1 MMRARTIAIGDIH
14 GCAAA
19 LAAVLAAIEPAE
31 RDTLVFLGDYVDR
44 GPDSRGVIEQVL
56 GLDKKCRVVP
66 LLGNHEVMFLDALE
80 KGPEGGGWLQYGGS
94 ETLASY
100 DWAIGNIPLSHLD
113 FLKGLKRYH
122 ETATHFFVHA
132 NYIADIPLAEQP
144 DYVLFWEHLFASLPA
159 RHESGKTAI
168 VGHTAQRSGEINDLG
183 HVVCIDTY
191 CHGGGWLT
199 ALDVDTGEVWQA
211 DKQGRMRG

>member
-1 MMRARTIAIGDIH
+1 MRARTIAIGDIH
-14 GCAAA
+14 GCTEA
-19 LAAVLAAIEPAE
+19 LAAVVAAIKPAE
-31 RDTLVFLGDYVDR
+31 EDTLAFLGDYVDR

-56 GLDKKCRVVP
+56 ALEKLCRVVP
-66 LLGNHEVMFLDALE
+66 LLGNHEIMFLDALE
-80 KGPEGGGWLQYGGS
+80 KGTEGTGWLQYGGT

-100 DWAIGNIPLSHLD
+100 GWDIGNISESHLE
-113 FLKGLKRYH
+113 FLHNLRKHH
-122 ETATHFFVHA
+122 ETPTHLFFHA
-132 NYIADIPLAEQP
+132 NYIPDMTLDEQP
-144 DYVLFWEHLFASLPA
+144 DYALFWEHLFAAVPGP
-159 RHESGKTAI
+159 HESGKIAI
-168 VGHTAQRSGEINDLG
+168 VGHTAQRSGEIKDLG

>member
-1 MMRARTIAIGDIH
+1 MRARTIAIGDIH

-19 LAAVLAAIEPAE
+19 LAAILAAIKPAKQ
-31 RDTLVFLGDYVDR
+31 DTLVFLGDYVDR
-44 GPDSRGVIEQVL
+44 GPDSRGVIEQIL
-56 GLDKKCRVVP
+56 ELQDRCRVVP
-66 LLGNHEVMFLDALE
+66 LLGNHEVMLLDALE
-80 KGPEGGGWLQYGGS
+80 NGTDGANWLPYGGA
-94 ETLASY
+94 ETLVSY
-100 DWAIGNIPLSHLD
+100 DGAIFNIPPSHRE
-113 FLKGLKRYH
+113 FLRNLKLYY
-122 ETATHFFVHA
+122 ETDTYFFVHA

-144 DYVLFWEHLFASLPA
+144 DYALLWEHLLAALPP

-168 VGHTAQRSGEINDLG
+168 VGHTAQRSGEIMDLD

-199 ALDVDTGEVWQA
+199 ALDVDAWDVWQA

>member
-1 MMRARTIAIGDIH
+1 MRARTIAIGDIH

-19 LAAVLAAIEPAE
+19 LAAVLAAIKPAE
-31 RDTLVFLGDYVDR
+31 QDTLIFLGDFVDR

-56 GLDKKCRVVP
+56 ALEKQCGLVT
-66 LLGNHEVMFLDALE
+66 LLGNHEIMFLDALE
-80 KGPEGGGWLQYGGS
+80 KGAEGAGWLQYGGR

-100 DWAIGNIPLSHLD
+100 NWDIRNFPDPHLD
-113 FLKGLKRYH
+113 FIRGLKRYH

-144 DYVLFWEHLFASLPA
+144 DYALFWEHLFESPPA
-159 RHESGKTAI
+159 PHENGKTAI
-168 VGHTAQRSGEINDLG
+168 VGHTAQRSGEIRDLG

-191 CHGGGWLT
+191 CHSGGWLT

-211 DKQGRMRG
+211 DRQGRMRD

>member
-1 MMRARTIAIGDIH
+1 MRARTIAIGDIH
-14 GCAAA
+14 GCAAP
-19 LAAVLAAIEPAE
+19 LAALLTAIKPAE
-31 RDTLVFLGDYVDR
+31 QDTLVFLGDYVDR

-56 GLDKKCRVVP
+56 TLEKQCRIVP
-66 LLGNHEVMFLDALE
+66 LLGNHEIMFLDALE
-80 KGPEGGGWLQYGGS
+80 KGAEGAAWLQYGGR

-100 DWAIGNIPLSHLD
+100 NWDIRNFPAPHFD
-113 FLKGLKRYH
+113 FIRGLKRYY

-144 DYVLFWEHLFASLPA
+144 DYALFWEHLFESPPA
-159 RHESGKTAI
+159 PHECGKTAI
-168 VGHTAQRSGEINDLG
+168 VGHTAQRSGEIRDLG

-199 ALDVDTGEVWQA
+199 ALDVDTGEIWQA
-211 DKQGRMRG
+211 DRQGRMRS

>member
-1 MMRARTIAIGDIH
+1 MRARTIAIGDIH

-56 GLDKKCRVVP
+56 SLDKKCRVVP
-66 LLGNHEVMFLDALE
+66 LLGNHEVMFLDALD
-80 KGPEGGGWLQYGGS
+80 KGAEGGGWLQYGGS

-100 DWAIGNIPLSHLD
+100 DWTIENIPATHLD
-113 FLKGLKRYH
+113 FLRGLKRYH

-144 DYVLFWEHLFASLPA
+144 DYVLFWEHLFAALPA
-159 RHESGKTAI
+159 PHENGKIAI
-168 VGHTAQRSGEINDLG
+168 VGHTAQRSGEIKDLG

-191 CHGGGWLT
+191 CHGSGWLT

-211 DKQGRMRG
+211 DKQGRKRG

>member
-1 MMRARTIAIGDIH
+1 MPARTIAIGDIH

-19 LAAVLAAIEPAE
+19 LAAVLAAIKPAS

-56 GLDKKCRVVP
+56 GLENQCRVVP
-66 LLGNHEVMFLDALE
+66 LLGNHEIMLMDALE
-80 KGPEGGGWLQYGGS
+80 NGAEGAGWLQYGGA

-100 DWAIGNIPLSHLD
+100 DWAIENIPPSHLD
-113 FLKGLKRYH
+113 FLKNLCRYH
-122 ETATHFFVHA
+122 ESHTHFFVHA

-159 RHESGKTAI
+159 RHENGKTA
-168 VGHTAQRSGEINDLG
+168 VCGHTAQRSGEIKDLD

-199 ALDVDTGEVWQA
+199 ALDVDTRKVWQA
-211 DKQGRMRG
+211 DKQGRMRT